1 MDKNQDK
8 PGIRKGDAFVQMNPH
23 PLVYMEVNEVEGC
36 TDSMEFCIVTWY
48 TFNEKGLMFSD
59 DSLWRLAMVN
69 SVTLN
74 QFLAAFLKKQSVC
87 YTNTMLM

>member
-48 TFNEKGLMFSD
+48 TFNEKGL
-59 DSLWRLAMVN
+59 
-69 SVTLN
+69 TLN

>member
-36 TDSMEFCIVTWY
+36 TDSMNSVLSHGTRLM
-48 TFNEKGLMFSD
+48 KKDLMFSD
-59 DSLWRLAMVN
+59 DSLWRLAMV
-69 SVTLN
+69 SSAILN
-74 QFLAAFLKKQSVC
+74 LFLAAFLKKQSVC

>member
-48 TFNEKGLMFSD
+48 TFNEKGLNVQRRFPM
-59 DSLWRLAMVN
+59 AVN